1 MTNSSSQSNY
11 EKLAVSP
18 LEVVELLD
26 KSKLTQSVSTSHWTS
41 AVLKALQY
49 LKVSPEVEFSDGPDF
64 KSVMVKNGIR
74 FRLIEPEEIES
85 EVDFGILVASSKDG
99 NTSYTI
105 RYSGKKIEVHA
116 FDEGSDSSYRTIQR
130 IDLLFD
136 EVSAIYEVYPPLPY
150 SLNSLFDFLGF
161 VFSQFKLELFYV
173 ALFTSISMGLQLL
186 FPQLTVYVASTVI
199 SIGSLGF
206 AFQIGLVAVLLAGL
220 STAALYLQSLF
231 ILRLETVTDKRAQ
244 VAVWDRLLKADL
256 SMIDGFS
263 SADLMLR
270 ASTIGEIKKLLS
282 SGNITSL
289 IGILFSFFDL
299 GLMYNYF
306 PNALLGILPLVILF
320 VYFVISRAKT
330 GGTLLTASLDARAN
344 LTSKSNS
351 LIALQSELRTRNCNE
366 SFVANWLNTS
376 ENYGKLTRSYRSRDI
391 SIEIMSNSFQPLCF
405 LVSFVVIEATT
416 DPGAWGDPA
425 ILMPM
430 LGYTSALTLF
440 TSNLSKGANVVADS
454 FVRVMAYWKRAEPIV
469 FTPIERGYAPGS
481 QAVELDGSIVLEK
494 ISVKDSY
501 SGSELFKNLSCFFP
515 PKTISYVQS
524 SSEIKPQY
532 LFDLILGI
540 VNIDSGSIMLTGIP
554 IEKHSISALRS
565 QIAVCS
571 KDPYLPMGALGD
583 LLDGPLTS
591 NEDDFIELLDVV
603 GLMPLIESLRM
614 GLDTPVPENGICFS
628 TVQKQR
634 ISLAMALVR
643 NPTVLLLNDCMDSFE
658 IEDVLRILS
667 FALLNSI
674 TTLIYDP
681 RLRDLDNISGYIDSI
696 IDID

>member
-1 MTNSSSQSNY
+1 
-11 EKLAVSP
+11 
-18 LEVVELLD
+18 
-26 KSKLTQSVSTSHWTS
+26 
-41 AVLKALQY
+41 
-49 LKVSPEVEFSDGPDF
+49 
-64 KSVMVKNGIR
+64 MVKNGIR

-116 FDEGSDSSYRTIQR
+116 FDEGSASSYRTIQR

-289 IGILFSFFDL
+289 IGILFSFFYL

-366 SFVANWLNTS
+366 S
-376 ENYGKLTRSYRSRDI
+376 Y
-391 SIEIMSNSFQPLCF
+391 
-405 LVSFVVIEATT
+405 
-416 DPGAWGDPA
+416 
-425 ILMPM
+425 
-430 LGYTSALTLF
+430 
-440 TSNLSKGANVVADS
+440 LS
-454 FVRVMAYWKRAEPIV
+454 
-469 FTPIERGYAPGS
+469 
-481 QAVELDGSIVLEK
+481 Q
-494 ISVKDSY
+494 
-501 SGSELFKNLSCFFP
+501 
-515 PKTISYVQS
+515 
-524 SSEIKPQY
+524 
-532 LFDLILGI
+532 
-540 VNIDSGSIMLTGIP
+540 TG
-554 IEKHSISALRS
+554 
-565 QIAVCS
+565 
-571 KDPYLPMGALGD
+571 
-583 LLDGPLTS
+583 
-591 NEDDFIELLDVV
+591 
-603 GLMPLIESLRM
+603 
-614 GLDTPVPENGICFS
+614 
-628 TVQKQR
+628 
-634 ISLAMALVR
+634 
-643 NPTVLLLNDCMDSFE
+643 
-658 IEDVLRILS
+658 
-667 FALLNSI
+667 
-674 TTLIYDP
+674 
-681 RLRDLDNISGYIDSI
+681 
-696 IDID
+696 